1 MITLLMES
9 GMISPLL
16 HFIEEIVYTD
26 ISSTKIAVFMD
37 TNERQY
43 TYIKQSFL
51 RNGMAI

>member
-26 ISSTKIAVFMD
+26 IPSTRMEAFMD
-37 TNERQY
+37 TNEKQY
-43 TYIKQSFL
+43 TYLKRSVL
-51 RNGMAI
+51 SKDMAE